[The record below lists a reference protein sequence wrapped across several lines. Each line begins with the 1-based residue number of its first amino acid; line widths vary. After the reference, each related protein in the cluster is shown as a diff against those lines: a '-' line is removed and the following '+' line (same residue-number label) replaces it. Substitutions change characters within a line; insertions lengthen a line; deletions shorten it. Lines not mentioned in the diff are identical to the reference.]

1 MNAYLFNAIK
11 VNIVVAIFATI
22 LIQQGSR
29 FDCNYM
35 IRQEFE
41 MGTNPFRPNSHYM
54 SVRPPARA
62 AGGIAVSLPPS
73 KVAVGVAV
81 SLPPVPRAA
90 VDVSLLASRK
100 VHVGAVVSLPPAR
113 AAVSATSQSCCLCA
127 SAVRA
132 AAALSLLPRISQCA
146 DWAESRFFKQALAR

>member
-1 MNAYLFNAIK
+1 MNAYLFNASQ
-11 VNIVVAIFATI
+11 VNIVVAIFATMM
-22 LIQQGSR
+22 IQQGSR
-29 FDCNYM
+29 FDCHYT
-35 IRQEFE
+35 IRQESE
-41 MGTNPFRPNSHYM
+41 MGTNPFRP
-54 SVRPPARA
+54 PGRA
-62 AGGIAVSLPPS
+62 AGGVAVSLPPS

-113 AAVSATSQSCCLCA
+113 AAVSATSQSYCLCA
-127 SAVRA
+127 STVRA

-146 DWAESRFFKQALAR
+146 DWAESRFFEQALAR